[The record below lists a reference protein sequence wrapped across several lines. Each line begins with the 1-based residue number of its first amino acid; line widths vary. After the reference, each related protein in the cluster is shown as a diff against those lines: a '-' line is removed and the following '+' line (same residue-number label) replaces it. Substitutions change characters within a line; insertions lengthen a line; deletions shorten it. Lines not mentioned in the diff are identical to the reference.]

1 MDRGGKEKQQQAGQ
15 ADNETLLTL
24 SNIQYLVEGLDSLLH
39 TNLDGDKRAKV
50 IKLRDELSAYVS
62 GMFFDLSPRKNALSL
77 RYGIRIRA
85 TCINF
90 NNLDETTTIRGFL

>member
-1 MDRGGKEKQQQAGQ
+1 MDRTEKEEQSTDK

-50 IKLRDELSAYVS
+50 IKLRDELSAYIS
-62 GMFFDLSPRKNALSL
+62 SMFVD
-77 RYGIRIRA
+77 
-85 TCINF
+85 
-90 NNLDETTTIRGFL
+90 

>member
-1 MDRGGKEKQQQAGQ
+1 MDRTEKEEQSTDK

-50 IKLRDELSAYVS
+50 IQLKDELSAYIS
-62 GMFFDLSPRKNALSL
+62 SMFVD
-77 RYGIRIRA
+77 
-85 TCINF
+85 
-90 NNLDETTTIRGFL
+90 

>member
-15 ADNETLLTL
+15 ADNETLLTF

-62 GMFFDLSPRKNALSL
+62 GMFVD
-77 RYGIRIRA
+77 
-85 TCINF
+85 
-90 NNLDETTTIRGFL
+90 

>member
-1 MDRGGKEKQQQAGQ
+1 MDRGEKEEQHQGQ

-39 TNLDGDKRAKV
+39 TNLDGDKRARV

-62 GMFFDLSPRKNALSL
+62 SMFVD
-77 RYGIRIRA
+77 
-85 TCINF
+85 
-90 NNLDETTTIRGFL
+90 